1 MIKRS
6 LTLNGHRTSVA
17 LEAPFWQA
25 LEDIAHQQSL
35 SLPALVARI
44 DRTRSDNTS
53 LSSALRVFALQQARQ
68 TPPETANDG
77 RVPLSKPAIP

>member
-25 LEDIAHQQSL
+25 LEDIARQQSL

-44 DRTRSDNTS
+44 DRTRTSTS

-68 TPPETANDG
+68 TPAETAG
-77 RVPLSKPAIP
+77 H